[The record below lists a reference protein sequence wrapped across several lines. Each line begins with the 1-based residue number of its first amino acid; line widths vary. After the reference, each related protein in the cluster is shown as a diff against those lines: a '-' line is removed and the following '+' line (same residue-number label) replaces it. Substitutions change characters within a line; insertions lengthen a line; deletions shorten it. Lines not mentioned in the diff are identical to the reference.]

1 MDAERWQRLSPLLD
15 ALLDLQPGARAEELE
30 RLRCADP
37 LLAAEL
43 EKLLAGVDAED
54 DFLHDPLPGIH
65 PGSRQGSR
73 LGPYRLERLLGE
85 GGMGQVWL
93 AERADGLYQRQLAL
107 KLLRP
112 GYADPN
118 LRLRFS
124 REREILARLQHP
136 NIARLLDAGI
146 GEGDQPYL
154 VLEYVEGVTL
164 TDYCRSHGLSV
175 EARLRLFLQVCAAVS
190 HAHSNLI
197 VHRDRKPSIM
207 LVTAAH

>member
-1 MDAERWQRLSPLLD
+1 PASREGIVL
-15 ALLDLQPGARAEELE
+15 GA
-30 RLRCADP
+30 
-37 LLAAEL
+37 
-43 EKLLAGVDAED
+43 
-54 DFLHDPLPGIH
+54 
-65 PGSRQGSR
+65 
-73 LGPYRLERLLGE
+73 YRLERLLGE

-93 AERADGLYQRQLAL
+93 AERADGLYRRRLAL

-154 VLEYVEGVTL
+154 VLEYVEGIPL
-164 TDYCRSHGLSV
+164 TDYCRRHALPV
-175 EARLRLFLQVCAAVS
+175 EARLRLFLQVC
-190 HAHSNLI
+190 
-197 VHRDRKPSIM
+197 D
-207 LVTAAH
+207 

>member
-15 ALLDLQPGARAEELE
+15 ALLDLPPAGRMDELE
-30 RLRCADP
+30 RLRADDP
-37 LLAAEL
+37 SLATELEALLAAEDT
-43 EKLLAGVDAED
+43 ES
-54 DFLHDPLPGIH
+54 DFLHDPLPGTR
-65 PGSRQGSR
+65 PASREGTR
-73 LGPYRLERLLGE
+73 LGPYQLERLLGE

-93 AERADGLYQRQLAL
+93 AERADGLYRRQLAL

-154 VLEYVEGVTL
+154 VLEYVEGVPL
-164 TDYCRSHGLSV
+164 TDYCRDNALPV
-175 EARLRLFLQVCAAVS
+175 EARLRLFLQVCAAVKQ
-190 HAHSNLI
+190 L
-197 VHRDRKPSIM
+197 
-207 LVTAAH
+207 